1 MIKLQKPQKLHN
13 RKTQN
18 RLQMSMIN
26 KVLKKKIYIS
36 RRNTKNE
43 DDVKLI

>member
-13 RKTQN
+13 RKTQK

-26 KVLKKKIYIS
+26 KFLKKKIYIS
-36 RRNTKNE
+36 RRNTKNK